1 MPEHEKLH
9 NDIRTI
15 DWQTNVM
22 KIVFVTINILLL
34 LSAPAVMAD
43 PEKVTFF
50 ALIGLIHIIS
60 YLRCMMDMKINRE
73 ELVQK
78 LYELHR
84 HSSTDN
90 HNNE

>member
-34 LSAPAVMAD
+34 LSAPIIAAD

-50 ALIGLIHIIS
+50 ALISLIHIIF

-84 HSSTDN
+84 HSSTDDR
-90 HNNE
+90 NNE